1 MANMLNPYTR
11 TQHARTFI
19 KNCCGVQKFHVVWK
33 QLEAD
38 AVYQDRKAKHK
49 LLEKQQPKAV

>member
-1 MANMLNPYTR
+1 MQGHSFLIAV
-11 TQHARTFI
+11 
-19 KNCCGVQKFHVVWK
+19 GVQKFHVVWK

-49 LLEKQQPKAV
+49 LLEKQQQKAV